1 MKIGNAWT
9 KNSDDG
15 QTYISV
21 ALDEVILEKY
31 PFLKKCFINL
41 WRIPQEE
48 RKNENSPGWAVNL
61 SAKKEKPKEE
71 QAETNIF

>member
-9 KNSDDG
+9 KTSDDG
-15 QTYISV
+15 QAYISV

-31 PFLKKCFINL
+31 PFLKNCFVNL

-71 QAETNIF
+71 QELLD

>member
-9 KNSDDG
+9 KTLDDG

-21 ALDEVILEKY
+21 ALDEVILEIY
-31 PFLKKCFINL
+31 PFLKNCFVNL

-71 QAETNIF
+71 QELLD

>member
-9 KNSDDG
+9 KTSDDG

-21 ALDEVILEKY
+21 ALDEVILEIY
-31 PFLKKCFINL
+31 PFLKNCFVNL

-71 QAETNIF
+71 QELLD

>member
-9 KNSDDG
+9 KTSDDG

-21 ALDEVILEKY
+21 ALDEDILEKY
-31 PFLKKCFINL
+31 PFLKNCFVNL

-71 QAETNIF
+71 QELLD

>member
-9 KNSDDG
+9 KTSDDE

-31 PFLKKCFINL
+31 PFLKNCFVNL

-71 QAETNIF
+71 QELLD

>member
-21 ALDEVILEKY
+21 ALDEVILEKS

-71 QAETNIF
+71 QAETNIS

>member
-9 KNSDDG
+9 KTSDDR

-31 PFLKKCFINL
+31 PFLKNCFVNL

-71 QAETNIF
+71 QELLD